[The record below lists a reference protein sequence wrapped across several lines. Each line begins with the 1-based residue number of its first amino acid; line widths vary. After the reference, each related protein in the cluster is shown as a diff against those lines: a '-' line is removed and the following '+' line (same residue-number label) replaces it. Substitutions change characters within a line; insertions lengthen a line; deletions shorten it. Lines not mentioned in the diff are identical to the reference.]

1 MKTCRSSVAW
11 IAAVFFSC
19 SLLVCSAAG
28 FKNNAGLHSAMPA
41 GYDVVALRPSNANLS
56 LMGLIEC
63 PELEGAQQISEG
75 TKAKVISAGGERM
88 NKFPSHF
95 NFRITASLRK
105 VILDKPMS
113 AITVPDDPY
122 DLLLKLKFRIKAYHG
137 LEMREVTPD
146 SVELIGMPASV
157 RYDERVYRIGVN
169 LGDAPI
175 TDRVVIDILTP
186 EGKFITH
193 FPFTVL

>member
-1 MKTCRSSVAW
+1 MKICRSPVAW
-11 IAAVFFSC
+11 ISAVFLSF
-19 SLLVCSAAG
+19 LMVGSAAG

-41 GYDVVALRPSNANLS
+41 GYDVVALRPSGANIS

-75 TKAKVISAGGERM
+75 REAEVISADGKRM

-105 VILDKPMS
+105 IILDKPMS
-113 AITVPDDPY
+113 SVTVLDDPY
-122 DLLLKLKFRIKAYHG
+122 DLLLKLKFRIKAYRG
-137 LEMREVTPD
+137 LEMREITPD

-175 TDRVVIDILTP
+175 TDRVVIDVLTP

-193 FPFTVL
+193 FPFSVL

>member
-1 MKTCRSSVAW
+1 MKICRGPVFW

-19 SLLVCSAAG
+19 LMAGSAAG
-28 FKNNAGLHSAMPA
+28 FKSNAGLHSAMPA
-41 GYDVVALRPSNANLS
+41 GYDVIALRPSGANLS

-63 PELEGAQQISEG
+63 PELDGAQQISEG
-75 TKAKVISAGGERM
+75 TKAKVISGDGEPM

-105 VILDKPMS
+105 IILDKPMS
-113 AITVPDDPY
+113 SVTVPDDPY

-137 LEMREVTPD
+137 LEMREITPD

-157 RYDERVYRIGVN
+157 RYDERVYRVGVN

-175 TDRVVIDILTP
+175 TDRVVIDVLTP
-186 EGKFITH
+186 EGKLITH

>member
-1 MKTCRSSVAW
+1 MKICRGTLAW
-11 IAAVFFSC
+11 IAAVFLSC
-19 SLLVCSAAG
+19 SLMVGYAAG
-28 FKNNAGLHSAMPA
+28 FKNPGLHSAMPA
-41 GYDVVALRPSNANLS
+41 GYDVITLRPSGANLS

-63 PELEGAQQISEG
+63 PKLEGAQQVSEG
-75 TKAKVISAGGERM
+75 TKAKVISADGERI

-105 VILDKPMS
+105 IILDKP
-113 AITVPDDPY
+113 AIAVNVPDDPY
-122 DLLLKLKFRIKAYHG
+122 DLLLKLRFRIKAYRG
-137 LEMREVTPD
+137 LEMREITPD

-175 TDRVVIDILTP
+175 TDRVVIDVLTP
-186 EGKFITH
+186 EGKFLTH

>member
-1 MKTCRSSVAW
+1 MKICRSTLVW
-11 IAAVFFSC
+11 IAAVFLSF
-19 SLLVCSAAG
+19 LMVGTAAG
-28 FKNNAGLHSAMPA
+28 FKSNAGLHSAMPA
-41 GYDVVALRPSNANLS
+41 GYDVIALRPSGANLS

-63 PELEGAQQISEG
+63 PELEGAQQVSEG
-75 TKAKVISAGGERM
+75 TKAKVISADGERI

-95 NFRITASLRK
+95 NFRITATLRK
-105 VILDKPMS
+105 IILDKPMS
-113 AITVPDDPY
+113 SVAVSDDPY

-137 LEMREVTPD
+137 LEKREIIPD

-175 TDRVVIDILTP
+175 TDRVVIDVLTP
-186 EGKFITH
+186 EGKLITH

>member
-1 MKTCRSSVAW
+1 MKTCRSPVVW
-11 IAAVFFSC
+11 IAAVFLSF
-19 SLLVCSAAG
+19 LMVGSAAG

-41 GYDVVALRPSNANLS
+41 GYDVVALRPSGATLS

-75 TKAKVISAGGERM
+75 IKAKVISADGEHM
-88 NKFPSHF
+88 QKFPSHF
-95 NFRITASLRK
+95 SFRITASLRK
-105 VILDKPMS
+105 IILDKPMS
-113 AITVPDDPY
+113 SVNVPDDPY

-137 LEMREVTPD
+137 LEKREITPD

-169 LGDAPI
+169 LSDAPI
-175 TDRVVIDILTP
+175 TDRIVIDVLTP

>member
-1 MKTCRSSVAW
+1 MKICRSPVAW

-19 SLLVCSAAG
+19 LMVASAAG
-28 FKNNAGLHSAMPA
+28 FKSNPGLHSAIPA
-41 GYDVVALRPSNANLS
+41 GYDVIALKPSGANLS

-75 TKAKVISAGGERM
+75 TKATVISSNGERI

-95 NFRITASLRK
+95 NFRITATLRK
-105 VILDKPMS
+105 IILDKPMS
-113 AITVPDDPY
+113 SITVPDDPY

-137 LEMREVTPD
+137 LEMREITPD
-146 SVELIGMPASV
+146 SVQLIGMPASV
-157 RYDERVYRIGVN
+157 RYDERVYRISVN

-175 TDRVVIDILTP
+175 TDRVVIDVLTP

>member
-1 MKTCRSSVAW
+1 MAG
-11 IAAVFFSC
+11 
-19 SLLVCSAAG
+19 SAAG
-28 FKNNAGLHSAMPA
+28 FRDNPGLHSATPA
-41 GYDVVALRPSNANLS
+41 GYDVIALRPSGANLS

-63 PELEGAQQISEG
+63 PELEGAQQVSEG
-75 TKAKVISAGGERM
+75 TKAKVVSANGERI

-95 NFRITASLRK
+95 SFRITATLRK
-105 VILDKPMS
+105 IILEKPIS
-113 AITVPDDPY
+113 SVNVPDDPY

-137 LEMREVTPD
+137 LEMREITPE

-157 RYDERVYRIGVN
+157 RYDERVYRISVN

-175 TDRVVIDILTP
+175 TDRVVIDVLTP

>member
-1 MKTCRSSVAW
+1 MKICRSPVAW
-11 IAAVFFSC
+11 IAAVFLSC
-19 SLLVCSAAG
+19 LMAGSAAG
-28 FKNNAGLHSAMPA
+28 FRDNPGLHSATPA
-41 GYDVVALRPSNANLS
+41 GYDVIALRPSGANLS

-63 PELEGAQQISEG
+63 PELEGAQQVSEG
-75 TKAKVISAGGERM
+75 TKAKVVSANGERI

-95 NFRITASLRK
+95 SFRITATLRK
-105 VILDKPMS
+105 IILEKPIS
-113 AITVPDDPY
+113 SVNVSDDPY

-137 LEMREVTPD
+137 LEKREITPE

-157 RYDERVYRIGVN
+157 RYDERVYRINVN

-175 TDRVVIDILTP
+175 TDRVVIDVLTP